1 MGILSRL
8 LGPGHQPRDLLADL
22 AQDYRAE
29 AEQAARLRQHAERA
43 RYPQA
48 AEALRRLAE
57 IEERHA
63 TWLRERLVMLGGR
76 VPAVEGTPAPGNN
89 QWERAVAAQQAAQ
102 GKRRRLIEQIGHWD
116 PDEPEVV
123 ELLSRIEQEDLRTQ
137 AVYDDLI
144 MRSDPQSRD

>member
-29 AEQAARLRQHAERA
+29 AEHAARLRAHAARA

-48 AEALRRLAE
+48 AEALRRLADV
-57 IEERHA
+57 EERHA
-63 TWLRERLVMLGGR
+63 GWLRERLLTLGGR
-76 VPAVEGTPAPGNN
+76 VPEVEAAASSGNN
-89 QWERAVAAQQAAQ
+89 PWERAVAAQQAAQ
-102 GKRRRLIEQIGHWD
+102 SKRRRLIEQIGHWD

-123 ELLSRIEQEDLRTQ
+123 ELLGRIEQEDVQHLG
-137 AVYDDLI
+137 VYDDLV
-144 MRSDPQSRD
+144 MRSDPQSHD

>member
-1 MGILSRL
+1 MGLLSRL

-48 AEALRRLAE
+48 AEALRRLAD

-63 TWLRERLVMLGGR
+63 TWLRERLVMLGGQ
-76 VPAVEGTPAPGNN
+76 VPVVHADPTAGNN
-89 QWERAVAAQQAAQ
+89 PWERAVAAHQTAAA
-102 GKRRRLIEQIGHWD
+102 KRRRLVEQIAHWD

-123 ELLSRIEQEDLRTQ
+123 ALLSRIEQEDSRTL
-137 AVYDDLI
+137 AVYEDVI
-144 MRSDPQSRD
+144 MRADPQAAD